1 MAAPPC
7 LGEFEPVLVPSP
19 RSKVASDRL
28 RMICECEAADIA
40 SVRNV
45 QHEAEARF
53 ERLPMCWASREIQ
66 SSG

>member
-1 MAAPPC
+1 
-7 LGEFEPVLVPSP
+7 
-19 RSKVASDRL
+19 
-28 RMICECEAADIA
+28 MICDHEAADIA